1 MMMALAGLLTGIIM
15 GVCLYFAKMLKY
27 DEQVGSMIFKKMTLL
42 KFYMAAQLTSL
53 VSLSV
58 LRVFGLI
65 SVSFG
70 AFNWLNAIIGG
81 LIFGIGWGTLGYC
94 PGTCSGVIGT
104 GKVDGIFGALGILVG
119 SLIFAF
125 FYPLVAEFSR
135 HFVTTQ
141 IGVSDP
147 FWLMVLSLMVVVLY
161 LLIFRSFERY
171 KI

>member
-1 MMMALAGLLTGIIM
+1 MMALAGLLTGIIM

-125 FYPLVAEFSR
+125 FYPLVAAFSR

-141 IGVSDP
+141 IGISDP

-161 LLIFRSFERY
+161 LLIFRSFELH
-171 KI
+171 KL